1 MPTRPIDI
9 MKSQE
14 VSQLK
19 HLESHRNQQEQVQIG
34 KSFQNL
40 ISNESARPNQTTKSE
55 NKEFRYDAKE
65 KGQNSYAGSQGK
77 KREKNEEQQKDK
89 SSPKKSTG
97 IDILI

>member
-1 MPTRPIDI
+1 MPIRPIDI

-19 HLESHRNQQEQVQIG
+19 HLESHRSQQEQVQIG

-40 ISNESARPNQTTKSE
+40 IANESARPNQTTKSE
-55 NKEFRYDAKE
+55 NKDFRYDAKE
-65 KGQNSYAGSQGK
+65 KGTNSYTGSQGK
-77 KREKNEEQQKDK
+77 RQEKKEEQPKDRKSPEK
-89 SSPKKSTG
+89 SSG